1 MERQRGYMYISGGTL
16 DIVADSVAGGRS
28 CPLVVKANGD
38 GRWLSWTG
46 GIGVFGKHK
55 AKE

>member
-1 MERQRGYMYISGGTL
+1 MYISGGTL